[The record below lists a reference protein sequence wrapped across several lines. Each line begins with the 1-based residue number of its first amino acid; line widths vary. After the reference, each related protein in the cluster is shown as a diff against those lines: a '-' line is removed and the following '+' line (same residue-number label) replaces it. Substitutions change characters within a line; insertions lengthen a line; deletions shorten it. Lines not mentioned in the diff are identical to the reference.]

1 MNEKS
6 LVANSSQSSGDN
18 YTLYKEC
25 DNSDINAELMELT
38 GEKNLID
45 ILIQASHYRK
55 WVKCCFGQL
64 REETHLQQNNEGE
77 SHA

>member
-38 GEKNLID
+38 GEKI
-45 ILIQASHYRK
+45 
-55 WVKCCFGQL
+55 
-64 REETHLQQNNEGE
+64 
-77 SHA
+77 